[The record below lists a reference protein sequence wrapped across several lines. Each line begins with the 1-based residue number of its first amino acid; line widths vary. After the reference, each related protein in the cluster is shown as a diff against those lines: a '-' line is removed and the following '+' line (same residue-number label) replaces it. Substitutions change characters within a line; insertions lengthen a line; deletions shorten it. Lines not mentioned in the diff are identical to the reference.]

1 MSAYP
6 QYHKTTTLN
15 VGEYAE
21 RISQAAKQSDQ
32 VLAVYSRGK
41 PMTPSEVHSILNR
54 MGKLMP
60 ITSTRRAISGL
71 ERRGCLAK
79 TGEQRRGPYDHLE
92 NCWQMTVEVAV

>member
-6 QYHKTTTLN
+6 QYHRTTTLN

-60 ITSTRRAISGL
+60 ITSTRRSITYL
-71 ERRGCLAK
+71 ERDGKLAK
-79 TGEQRRGPYDHLE
+79 LSDTKRGPFGHVE
-92 NCWQMTVEVAV
+92 HCWQIVVGVAL